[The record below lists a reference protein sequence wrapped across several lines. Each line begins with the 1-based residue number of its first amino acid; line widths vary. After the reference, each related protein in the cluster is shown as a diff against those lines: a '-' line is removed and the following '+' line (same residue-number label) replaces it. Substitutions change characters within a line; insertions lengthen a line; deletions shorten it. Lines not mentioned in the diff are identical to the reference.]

1 MTLGKENLTLVNEIL
16 ELCRKTNLRLC
27 IAESCTGGLFGA
39 TVTQVPG
46 ASDIFHGGLI
56 AYDNRVKR
64 QILGVLDSDL
74 NTHGAVS
81 EVVAR
86 QMAKG
91 IRLRLG
97 TEIGLSITGIAGPTG
112 GSAEKPVG
120 TVWVGFDIAE
130 GRPPND
136 RTNALPE
143 IEAQQFAKSFKFDG
157 DRDEVR
163 AAAVVGALEFLKSSI
178 IEMTSR

>member
-1 MTLGKENLTLVNEIL
+1 MLLDNSNKDLSIQVL
-16 ELCRKTNLRLC
+16 ELCRATNIRLSV
-27 IAESCTGGLFGA
+27 AESCTGGLFGA
-39 TVTQVPG
+39 TITQIPG
-46 ASDIFHGGLI
+46 ASEWFHGGLI

-74 NTHGAVS
+74 NEYGAVS

-97 TEIGLSITGIAGPTG
+97 TEIGLSITGIAGPSG
-112 GSAEKPVG
+112 GTQGKPVG
-120 TVWVGFDIAE
+120 TVWLGLDFAE

-136 RTNALPE
+136 RPDVLPE
-143 IEAQQFAKSFKFDG
+143 IEPVQLTHLLRLDG
-157 DRDEVR
+157 DRDQIR
-163 AAAVVGALEFLKSSI
+163 ARAVTATLEFLKGSISSW
-178 IEMTSR
+178 MVK